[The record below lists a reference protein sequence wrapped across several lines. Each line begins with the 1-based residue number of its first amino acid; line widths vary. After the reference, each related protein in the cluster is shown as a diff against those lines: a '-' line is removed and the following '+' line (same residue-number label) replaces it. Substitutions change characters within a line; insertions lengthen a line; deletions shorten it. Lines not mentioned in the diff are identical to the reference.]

1 MANSHS
7 VASLVTH
14 DQLHISRLQLCQR
27 ILQDFSRTY
36 THAKE
41 PCGIDCSSLFAVMKE
56 LTNADFTSVPLDE
69 PAFFEATTN
78 DQDTHEFPELS
89 EAVKGHRP
97 SLRVINVPL
106 GKSWNKLNMS
116 RESWNI
122 LQAKFELHESTVYIF
137 SDLTGAFAF
146 YPYKT
151 ADSSRAIERIK
162 LVIKVANKITIGYE
176 ALPLVFDLKTL
187 TVRALLH
194 GAMPPQWSEFVRLLS
209 SSLHLCAHPLLLPV
223 LVLAGY
229 RRNTERY
236 RAHIDQSILALEQ
249 ETGFG
254 ASGFLVTAY
263 NPGSGRRDFHIESA
277 LVRLQ
282 SQQTE
287 LSNLANVSRY
297 SESLAAF
304 LKDTNNRLN
313 ASLRWEEHAAV
324 IEAED
329 RVVHML
335 GLVTSQAKTCT
346 SVAQALK
353 ERVQSQSNLIF
364 SLISSEENRISRHV
378 AEESAK
384 VAISSKRDSMAMKTV
399 AVLTMIFLPGTFVAA
414 FLSMPLFE
422 WNADT
427 GAYPS
432 STPFQW
438 IYWVITLPLTII
450 LMIGWRAWWVIEDK
464 SWRFELEQAE
474 IQNRQRSSDRHSTE
488 RASTERSGVSEISR
502 NSGVSGMFGESR
514 VVRWQDLRLRNLIA
528 RGH

>member
-1 MANSHS
+1 MNNTKPKAPDHC
-7 VASLVTH
+7 VT
-14 DQLHISRLQLCQR
+14 
-27 ILQDFSRTY
+27 
-36 THAKE
+36 E
-41 PCGIDCSSLFAVMKE
+41 PCEIDYSSPYAVMKE
-56 LTNADFTSVPLDE
+56 LTDADFTSVPLDE
-69 PAFFEATTN
+69 PAFFEVATN
-78 DQDTHEFPELS
+78 D
-89 EAVKGHRP
+89 
-97 SLRVINVPL
+97 
-106 GKSWNKLNMS
+106 
-116 RESWNI
+116 
-122 LQAKFELHESTVYIF
+122 
-137 SDLTGAFAF
+137 
-146 YPYKT
+146 
-151 ADSSRAIERIK
+151 
-162 LVIKVANKITIGYE
+162 KVANKITIGYE
-176 ALPLVFDLKTL
+176 ALSLVFDLKTL
-187 TVRALLH
+187 AVRALLH
-194 GAMPPQWSEFVRLLS
+194 GTMPPQWKEFVRLLS

-229 RRNTERY
+229 RRNMERY
-236 RAHIDQSILALEQ
+236 RAHIDKSILALEQ

-263 NPGSGRRDFHIESA
+263 NAGSGRRDFHIESA

-304 LKDTNNRLN
+304 LKDANNRLS
-313 ASLRWEEHAAV
+313 ASLNWEDHAAV
-324 IEAED
+324 MKAED
-329 RVVHML
+329 GVVHML
-335 GLVTSQAKTCT
+335 ELVTSQAKTCT

-353 ERVQSQSNLIF
+353 ERVQSQTNLIF

-438 IYWVITLPLTII
+438 IYWAITLPLTII
-450 LMIGWRAWWVIEDK
+450 LMIGWRAWWAIEEK
-464 SWRFELEQAE
+464 SWRLELEQVE
-474 IQNRQRSSDRHSTE
+474 MENRQKLLNRPSDGRVSIET
-488 RASTERSGVSEISR
+488 SGLSDISR
-502 NSGVSGMFGESR
+502 DTVMSGESR
-514 VVRWQDLRLRNLIA
+514 LVRWRDLRLRNLIA
-528 RGH
+528 RGR